1 MSSIPA
7 PPQPPRHLPSHD
19 ADHTLTLITTS
30 WYWRWGHGHGEVWGT
45 LGCTALLSMNT
56 EYPPDYSVF
65 TKEAYFCP
73 PAKLHRYL
81 TFITVWTFCSRD
93 KDREIIT
100 MARGWCWGVE
110 IMALFSSGSSDDL
123 QRRFLASI
131 SISIPRTCLTMPC
144 FIFGPFVDCHCLR
157 MATFD

>member
-1 MSSIPA
+1 
-7 PPQPPRHLPSHD
+7 
-19 ADHTLTLITTS
+19 
-30 WYWRWGHGHGEVWGT
+30 
-45 LGCTALLSMNT
+45 MNT

-65 TKEAYFCP
+65 TKEAYFRP

-123 QRRFLASI
+123 QRRFSSLIFRHLQDLLSNVW
-131 SISIPRTCLTMPC
+131 
-144 FIFGPFVDCHCLR
+144 FIIHFSVIVI
-157 MATFD
+157 A